1 MENYYLGF
9 DNMNCL
15 IHTFIFAFF
24 KSVISLKFI
33 VGVVQNY
40 ASMFEKLLVVENAS
54 LRFFLLFIIL
64 IEQKLL

>member
-54 LRFFLLFIIL
+54 LLFIIL